1 MIITDNKDNKCSLY
15 NLKYNILYEVIEESR
30 FISSIKKGM
39 IVYLLFKD
47 KENYYLYDIKNK
59 KEIIINLK
67 DCEHLIFITFKEY
80 NEFELE
86 GFRNKNLSKIYDLEV
101 GYIYRMYPSYKL
113 ILVLE
118 NKFNSFTFFDLDK
131 KELFNINLL
140 NKESFELNFK
150 KLITELKILQ
160 S

>member
-1 MIITDNKDNKCSLY
+1 MIITDKKDNKCFLY
-15 NLKYNILYEVIEESR
+15 NLNYNILYEVIEESR

-67 DCEHLIFITFKEY
+67 DCEHSIFITFKEY

-86 GFRNKNLSKIYDLEV
+86 GFRNKNL
-101 GYIYRMYPSYKL
+101 
-113 ILVLE
+113 
-118 NKFNSFTFFDLDK
+118 
-131 KELFNINLL
+131 
-140 NKESFELNFK
+140 
-150 KLITELKILQ
+150 
-160 S
+160 

>member
-1 MIITDNKDNKCSLY
+1 
-15 NLKYNILYEVIEESR
+15 
-30 FISSIKKGM
+30 M

-67 DCEHLIFITFKEY
+67 DCKHSIFITFKEY

-113 ILVLE
+113 VLVLE

-150 KLITELKILQ
+150 KLITELKIL
-160 S
+160 